1 MYKAVE
7 SEITDHCCSNVL
19 SSESVEHSASYSH
32 NHKAG
37 CRSCNDLDKVI
48 EEISRA
54 IKEVQ
59 FEDEDQR
66 DDIQYTIYCS
76 PLK

>member
-1 MYKAVE
+1 ME
-7 SEITDHCCSNVL
+7 SEITDHCCSNAL
-19 SSESVEHSASYSH
+19 SSESVDHSASCSH

-48 EEISRA
+48 EEISRV
-54 IKEVQ
+54 IMEVQ
-59 FEDEDQR
+59 FEYEDQR
-66 DDIQYTIYCS
+66 DYIQFTIYCS